1 MEKLSCSSESCNFET
16 DQDEIVLT
24 RQSMQEPSDKKPDI
38 LFTTSET
45 LNKRMG
51 DLWSRRIFGIG
62 YQFRQRPRFL
72 LLDEVHTYEGITGAQ
87 NALTLRRWR
96 HAIGETPK
104 FSWVGLSATLENATE
119 FFGSITNL
127 DLSRVYNEK
136 PSLDDDEYDEE
147 GVEYQV
153 VLRGDPTV
161 RTSLLSTTIQTCMLL
176 PRMLDNPEE
185 VAVSKS
191 CGVFGKKLFVF
202 TDNLDVTNRLY
213 DDFKDAEAYDYY
225 GRPDPKRVPLAF

>member
-1 MEKLSCSSESCNFET
+1 MVNGRLELVLILEARQLPQLYLIFGKSRGKNVICPWFSCPECDCELVWDSRCYSRNVEKLSCSSESCNFET
-16 DQDEIVLT
+16 DRDEIVLT

-72 LLDEVHTYEGITGAQ
+72 IGRSSYLRRYNRAQ

-104 FSWVGLSATLENATE
+104 FSWVGLSATL
-119 FFGSITNL
+119 
-127 DLSRVYNEK
+127 K
-136 PSLDDDEYDEE
+136 M
-147 GVEYQV
+147 
-153 VLRGDPTV
+153 
-161 RTSLLSTTIQTCMLL
+161 LLSSLAVLQTLIS
-176 PRMLDNPEE
+176 PEFIMKNQ
-185 VAVSKS
+185 V
-191 CGVFGKKLFVF
+191 
-202 TDNLDVTNRLY
+202 
-213 DDFKDAEAYDYY
+213 
-225 GRPDPKRVPLAF
+225 